1 MDRIVLA
8 DAHPSEGSRG
18 KNQYP
23 LKSIIPV
30 LSQKNILAD
39 NFICRI
45 VVEVPEGYL

>member
-23 LKSIIPV
+23 LKSIIPT
-30 LSQKNILAD
+30 LCRENILAD
-39 NFICRI
+39 IFIYGI
-45 VVEVPEGYL
+45 ALEKL